1 MSENIPT
8 PTAAELAILQLLW
21 QKSPLSVREIHDQLE
36 SDRPTVYT
44 TTLKTMQVMMERG
57 LLTRTGAGRKHVY
70 SPAVAQEATQDTL
83 LDRFLDRAFA
93 GSASELA
100 LRALGKRTPSA
111 TEIETLREFL
121 DSISPSENPGS

>member
-1 MSENIPT
+1 MPESPPT

-21 QKSPLSVREIHDQLE
+21 QTSPLSVREIHDQLE
-36 SDRPTVYT
+36 PDRPTVYT

-70 SPAVAQEATQDTL
+70 APAVAQEATQDTL

-100 LRALGKRTPSA
+100 MRALGKRTPSA
-111 TEIETLREFL
+111 AEIETLRSFL
-121 DSISPSENPGS
+121 DSISHPENPGS